1 MGVKFSKSLIS
12 NFLAATLVLIGW
24 TISDSYQIY
33 IFNTGLFALSGGI
46 TNWLAVHMLFE
57 RIPGLYG
64 SGVIPL
70 RFEEFKAGIRTLIMD
85 QFFNNADLESFFH
98 GAGEISEK
106 LSESFKESINNLEL
120 DAAFESLIEV
130 IMASSFSGM
139 LNMVGGRDALN
150 PLKSPFIEKLR
161 DYFQNQF
168 ATPDFQDRI
177 QHALKNALDDEAI
190 RDKVAEL
197 IDQRLDQMTPEM
209 VKDIMQEMIR
219 KHLGWL
225 VVWGAVFGGI
235 IGLFVTIVSNI

>member
-1 MGVKFSKSLIS
+1 MKFSKSLVS
-12 NFLAATLVLIGW
+12 NFLAATLILIGW
-24 TISDSYQIY
+24 TISGPYQIY
-33 IFNTGLFALSGGI
+33 ILNTGLFALSGGI

-70 RFEEFKAGIRTLIMD
+70 RFEEFKAGIRALIMD

-98 GAGEISEK
+98 GTGEISK
-106 LSESFKESINNLEL
+106 RLSESFKESIDNLEL
-120 DAAFESLIEV
+120 DAAFESLIDV

-161 DYFQNQF
+161 DYFQSQF
-168 ATPDFQDRI
+168 ATADFQDRI

-209 VKDIMQEMIR
+209 VKDIIQEMIR

-225 VVWGAVFGGI
+225 VVWGAVFGGV

>member
-1 MGVKFSKSLIS
+1 MDVKFSKSLVS
-12 NFLAATLVLIGW
+12 NFLAATLILIGW
-24 TISDSYQIY
+24 TISGPYQTY
-33 IFNTGLFALSGGI
+33 ILNTGLFALSGGI

-70 RFEEFKAGIRTLIMD
+70 RFEEFKAGIRALIMD

-98 GAGEISEK
+98 GTGEISK
-106 LSESFKESINNLEL
+106 RLSESFKESIDNLEL
-120 DAAFESLIEV
+120 DAAFESLIDV

-161 DYFQNQF
+161 DYFQSHF

-209 VKDIMQEMIR
+209 V
-219 KHLGWL
+219 
-225 VVWGAVFGGI
+225 
-235 IGLFVTIVSNI
+235 

>member
-1 MGVKFSKSLIS
+1 MKFSKSLVS
-12 NFLAATLVLIGW
+12 NFLAATLILIGW
-24 TISDSYQIY
+24 TISGPYQIY
-33 IFNTGLFALSGGI
+33 ILNTGLFALSGGI

-70 RFEEFKAGIRTLIMD
+70 RFEEFKAGIRALIMD

-98 GAGEISEK
+98 GTGEISK
-106 LSESFKESINNLEL
+106 RLSESFKESIDNLEL
-120 DAAFESLIEV
+120 DAAFESLIDV

-161 DYFQNQF
+161 DYFQSQF
-168 ATPDFQDRI
+168 ATPDFHDRI

-209 VKDIMQEMIR
+209 VKDIIQEMIR

-225 VVWGAVFGGI
+225 VVWGAVFGGV